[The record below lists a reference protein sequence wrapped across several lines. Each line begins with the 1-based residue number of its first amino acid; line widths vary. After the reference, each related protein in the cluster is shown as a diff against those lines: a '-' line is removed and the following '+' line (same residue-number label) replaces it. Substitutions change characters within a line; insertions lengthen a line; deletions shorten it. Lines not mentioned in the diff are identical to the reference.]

1 MIPMQITYTEYQR
14 AEQPIAD
21 FITHLLL
28 VIKKIASPFVLE
40 YRQWIKESG
49 IEVKCT
55 YPLAMMQFLTAAVSH
70 LDNPPNI
77 YHDRVV
83 LFQIHAPS
91 NTSLTVVSQTTSGN
105 PEFFVLIIGR

>member
-40 YRQWIKESG
+40 YRQWVYALASDRNVGHDFTLPVACTVYAYTITHQGSSPGATG
-49 IEVKCT
+49 I
-55 YPLAMMQFLTAAVSH
+55 
-70 LDNPPNI
+70 DNNKAYDVGWTNTPVWI
-77 YHDRVV
+77 
-83 LFQIHAPS
+83 IAIGHA
-91 NTSLTVVSQTTSGN
+91 
-105 PEFFVLIIGR
+105 

>member
-40 YRQWIKESG
+40 YRQWGYETDISSKEKL
-49 IEVKCT
+49 IPLPIA
-55 YPLAMMQFLTAAVSH
+55 YPTTGLSLAVAVTDWETLCSTDSLTAVNFRYRGNKEG
-70 LDNPPNI
+70 LPNI
-77 YHDRVV
+77 RW
-83 LFQIHAPS
+83 I
-91 NTSLTVVSQTTSGN
+91 SLGY
-105 PEFFVLIIGR
+105 